1 MRTETGN
8 PGTRVRG
15 LAARAGGWS
24 ARHRWAAVGIWV
36 LFVVLAMGI
45 GSAAG
50 RVDLSQDDP
59 ISGETHTAAQI
70 VEDAG
75 IEEPAGETV
84 LIQAKDGG
92 TGAGGAGD
100 GTARATDPGFKAAV
114 SEVVT
119 AVEGTGRVTAVT
131 SPYDTGAISKDGR
144 SALVRFD
151 MRGDAETAGERV
163 EPVLKA
169 VAGVQRNHESL
180 RIEEIGGASIMKTY
194 NDAFGSDFKRAEL
207 SAVPLALGI
216 LLIVFGALVAA
227 LLPVALAITAIMAT
241 MGLMGLVSH
250 LQPMSDTANSVMLLV
265 GLAVG
270 VDYCLFYLRRER
282 EERAA
287 GRDPRTALRVAAATS
302 GRAVIISGV
311 TVCAAMAGMLFT
323 GIGEFEA
330 MGLASLMVVA
340 VAMVGSVT
348 VLPALLSLLG
358 ERVETGRV
366 PFLHPDKRRA
376 RGRKVNGES
385 RFWGAVLRRVL
396 ARPALSVVVAACAL
410 LAVAAPALGMK
421 TANLTLDQ
429 QFGDDVPVVA
439 TYNRLNE
446 AFPGG
451 SEPARVVVKA
461 NDIDAPEVRAALADF
476 RKAAV
481 TSGASLGPVDVQVHE
496 KQDIAFVSVP
506 LVGGSDLDKAGASL
520 VKLRDEVRPA
530 TLGKADGVEA
540 PVTGDVAVS
549 YDFNEQLV
557 GAVVPVFAFVVVLAF
572 LLMLLSFR
580 SLTVAITSIVLNLL
594 SVGAAY
600 GILVAVFQHGWGA
613 SLVGGEGVGAVITWL
628 PLFLFVILFG
638 LSMDYHVFVV
648 SRIREAR
655 TRGRTTQDAIRH
667 GVVTTAGVVTS
678 AAVIMVAV
686 FAVFGTLSMQSMKQM
701 GVGLATAVLIDATVI
716 RGVLLPAV
724 MSLLGERNWYLP
736 KWLSW
741 LPDMTHDESPATDT
755 DVVGPTV
762 PRPPAVEGEHVG
774 V

>member
-1 MRTETGN
+1 MRNRE
-8 PGTRVRG
+8 TRVRG
-15 LAARAGGWS
+15 IAARAGGWS

-36 LFVVLAMGI
+36 LFVVLAMGL

-50 RVDLSQDDP
+50 RVDVEDSDQMG
-59 ISGETHTAAQI
+59 GETHTAARI

-75 IEEPAGETV
+75 IDEPAGETV
-84 LIQAKDGG
+84 LIQARSGG
-92 TGAGGAGD
+92 VK
-100 GTARATDPGFKAAV
+100 ATDAEFRAAV
-114 SEVVT
+114 GAVVT
-119 AVEGTGRVTAVT
+119 AVEKTGEVTGVT
-131 SPYDTGAISKDGR
+131 SPYDARTISEDGR
-144 SALVRFD
+144 SALVQFD
-151 MRGDAETAGERV
+151 MRGEADTAGERV

-169 VAGVQRNHESL
+169 VEGVQKEHESL
-180 RIEEIGGASIMKTY
+180 RIEEIGGASMMKTFD
-194 NDAFGSDFKRAEL
+194 DAFGDDFKKAEY
-207 SAVPLALGI
+207 SAVPVALGI
-216 LLIVFGALVAA
+216 LLVAFGALVAA
-227 LLPVALAITAIMAT
+227 LVPVALAITAIIAT

-250 LQPMSDTANSVMLLV
+250 FQPMSETANSVMLLV

-287 GRDPRTALRVAAATS
+287 GRDAQTALRIAAATS
-302 GRAVIISGV
+302 GRAIVVSGV
-311 TVCAAMAGMLFT
+311 TVCVAMAGMLFT
-323 GIGEFEA
+323 GIAEFEA

-358 ERVETGRV
+358 ERVEKGRV
-366 PFLHPDKRRA
+366 PFLRRRRPGGSA
-376 RGRKVNGES
+376 GEGS
-385 RFWGAVLRRVL
+385 RFWTAVLKGVL
-396 ARPALSVVVAACAL
+396 AKPLLSAAVAVGAL

-421 TANLTLDQ
+421 TQNLTLDQ
-429 QFGDDVPVVA
+429 EFGDSLPIVQ
-439 TYNRLNE
+439 TYNRVNE

-451 SEPARVVVKA
+451 SDPAEVVVKA
-461 NDIDAPEVRAALADF
+461 DDINAPEVRAALADF
-476 RKAAV
+476 RERAIS
-481 TSGASLGPVDVQVHE
+481 SGASRGPVDITMHDEQNVALVY
-496 KQDIAFVSVP
+496 VP
-506 LVGGSDLDKAGASL
+506 LVGGSDQDKAGESL
-520 VKLRDEVRPA
+520 EKLRDDVRPA
-530 TLGKADGVEA
+530 TLGEVDGVQA
-540 PVTGDVAVS
+540 PITGQVAGNK
-549 YDFNEQLV
+549 DFNDQLV
-557 GAVVPVFAFVVVLAF
+557 GSVLPVFAFVVVFAF

-580 SLTVAITSIVLNLL
+580 SLTVALTSIVLNLL

-613 SLVGGEGVGAVITWL
+613 SLVGAEGVGAIITWL

-655 TRGRTTQDAIRH
+655 LRGRSTRDAIQH

-686 FAVFGTLSMQSMKQM
+686 FAIFGTLSMQSMKQM
-701 GVGLATAVLIDATVI
+701 GVGLAAAVLIDATII

-736 KWLSW
+736 KWLHR
-741 LPDMTHDESPATDT
+741 LPDLTHDEAPEA
-755 DVVGPTV
+755 VA
-762 PRPPAVEGEHVG
+762 PAVRDGEGERGERGEPVG